1 MAKEEE
7 VNTAMEMEALYDLIG
22 LQTEVRSRLCLACEE
37 VDPGQVEPYLVR
49 MMEQDTAAEA
59 YKELTALLTQ
69 DDDNMKMLYCQ
80 LECARRQHEKFRQRG
95 ITETVYADTMKCF
108 TRFLGE
114 CRQKNG
120 RMFFDRGWWT
130 YRQVSMGLFR
140 IGALE
145 YEFREQGEDRTV
157 AVHIP
162 SDADLSPE
170 AVEDSF
176 REAAVFFRT
185 CYPDFGYDRYTCESW
200 LMSPVLKQLLPE
212 KSNIVA
218 FQKRF
223 TIRSVDKEEK
233 EYIEWLFQVPM
244 DTAYDRLP
252 ERTTLQRKVKELLL
266 AGGTVG
272 SAYGII
278 EIP

>member
-22 LQTEVRSRLCLACEE
+22 LQPEVRSRLCLVCEE
-37 VDPGQVEPYLVR
+37 VDPGQAEPYLVR

-59 YKELTALLTQ
+59 YKELTAFLTQ

-130 YRQVSMGLFR
+130 YRQVSMNIFR
-140 IGALE
+140 IGELE
-145 YEFREQGEDRTV
+145 YQFAELDGERV
-157 AVHIP
+157 IGIHIP
-162 SDADLSPE
+162 SDADLSEE
-170 AVEDSF
+170 AV
-176 REAAVFFRT
+176 AASLGQAELFFQT
-185 CYPDFGYDRYTCESW
+185 YYGSYEFKKYTCHSW
-200 LMSPVLKQLLPE
+200 LMSPVLKSMLPE
-212 KSNIVA
+212 ESH
-218 FQKRF
+218 
-223 TIRSVDKEEK
+223 IRSFQSRFDIIREDKKDK
-233 EYIEWLFQVPM
+233 EYIEWLFQVPA
-244 DTAYDRLP
+244 DTDHQKLP
-252 ERTTLQRKVKELLL
+252 ARTSLQKKVKELLL
-266 AGGTVG
+266 GGGSVG
-272 SAYGII
+272 CAYGILKKC
-278 EIP
+278 